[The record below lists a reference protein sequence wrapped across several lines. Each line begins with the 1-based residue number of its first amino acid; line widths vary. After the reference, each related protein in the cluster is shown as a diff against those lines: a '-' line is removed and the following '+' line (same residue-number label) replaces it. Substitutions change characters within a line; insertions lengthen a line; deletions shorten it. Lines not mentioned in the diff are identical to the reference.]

1 MNCASIDVG
10 FSQRVKDQQ
19 KCSFSQIKPFKH
31 LRLKAEIKYIDSDN
45 LICTR
50 AKLCVSP
57 IMIIYLNA
65 DIIKTQIKTP
75 LMTTRRKSIA
85 VDMDNVIA
93 DIEEQIINWY
103 ERDFG
108 LRVTREAMHGIPE
121 EDAFPDK
128 QAVTGYIN
136 KPGFFRTLPL
146 MPGAVEALK
155 RLMVNFDV
163 YIVSA
168 AMEFPL
174 SLYEKHQWLLEHF
187 PFISWRNIVF
197 CGDKSL
203 IHTDY
208 MIDDHPKNLDF
219 CKGKPIMFTASHN
232 RNHSKYTRVNN
243 WDEAIALLEK
253 ELESV

>member
-1 MNCASIDVG
+1 MS
-10 FSQRVKDQQ
+10 
-19 KCSFSQIKPFKH
+19 
-31 LRLKAEIKYIDSDN
+31 
-45 LICTR
+45 
-50 AKLCVSP
+50 
-57 IMIIYLNA
+57 
-65 DIIKTQIKTP
+65 
-75 LMTTRRKSIA
+75 TRRKSIA

-93 DIEEQIINWY
+93 DIEAQLINWY

-108 LRVTREAMHGIPE
+108 LKVSREAMHGIAE

-128 QAVTGYIN
+128 QAVRNFIDT
-136 KPGFFRTLPL
+136 PGFFRTLPV

-155 RLMVNFDV
+155 QLMINFDV

-174 SLYEKHQWLLEHF
+174 SLYEKHQWLMEHF

-208 MIDDHPKNLDF
+208 LIDDHPKNLDY
-219 CKGKPIMFTASHN
+219 CRGKAIMFTAGHN
-232 RNHSKYTRVNN
+232 RNHTDHTRVNN
-243 WDEAIALLEK
+243 WQEALELLEN
-253 ELESV
+253 ELKTP